1 MRTKTAAGRG
11 GRAANGGARAAK
23 EELSRDA
30 VVDRALAI
38 ADVEGL
44 DAVTIRRLATEFGV
58 TPMALYWHV
67 SNKDELLAAMGD
79 RLFSDIDVD
88 SLMSSGPWQ
97 QQLRRIAAALV
108 HALRA
113 HPAAAMLGAQRVLF
127 SETGCELAERAL
139 QLLVKAGFDVGTA
152 CDIASYAMQTA
163 VMLVA
168 QRPGDPTS
176 PADER
181 DSLTAAKRAAIA
193 QLPRDR
199 FPLLVESAD
208 ELTSCDDEE
217 GYYRFGIDLF
227 IAGVEGIQPKG
238 AKRAG

>member
-11 GRAANGGARAAK
+11 GRATHNGARTAK
-23 EELSRDA
+23 EELNRDA

-79 RLFSDIDVD
+79 RLFADIDVD
-88 SLMSSGPWQ
+88 ALVSTGPWQ
-97 QQLRRIAAALV
+97 QQLRRITAALV
-108 HALRA
+108 RALRA

-127 SETGCELAERAL
+127 SETGCELAERVL
-139 QLLVKAGFDVGTA
+139 QLLVKAGFGIGTA

-168 QRPGDPTS
+168 QRPGEPTS

-181 DSLTAAKRAAIA
+181 DAVTTAKREAIA

-199 FPLLVESAD
+199 FPLLVESA
-208 ELTSCDDEE
+208 EALTSTDDEDA
-217 GYYRFGIDLF
+217 YYRFGIDLF
-227 IAGVEGIQPKG
+227 IAGVEGIRPKG